1 MMPAANAL
9 RALDGELDKLQ
20 QGWRQA
26 LLSGRSPATPD
37 DLRRR
42 FEVFLNER
50 CKGRDASKLRF
61 VVE

>member
-26 LLSGRSPATPD
+26 LLSGGSPATPD

>member
-1 MMPAANAL
+1 MMPAANVL

-26 LLSGRSPATPD
+26 LLSGGSPATPD
-37 DLRRR
+37 DLRKR